1 MIICF
6 DLDGTL
12 LNTEEW
18 ILNAQIK
25 ALKKQKIK
33 QTKKQI
39 YDHWGLTL
47 SDQIKKLKPGIK
59 KEEIYKINK
68 EFNRIRFSN
77 TSKIKLYK
85 NTKRVLKQ
93 LSKKYSLCLLSNN
106 SHESIIKALKRMNLD
121 KNLFDVIVGSNDVK
135 RPKPFP
141 DEIYKAEKKLKKR
154 VMYMVGDSEADI
166 KTAKA
171 AKVKS
176 IIILNAPKQTWKN
189 LKKADFTIK
198 DITELPKII
207 ED

>member
-25 ALKKQKIK
+25 ALNKHGIK